1 MRSILLHIYEDD
13 CLEARFQTAL
23 DLTRH
28 FDAHLTCLYAMPFEF
43 SMPGDFYGSMAAQLV
58 AEQQKSAR
66 RVREKFQKRLASEDV
81 QWEWIESGGSA
92 TSFIERHAP
101 LSDIVI
107 FGAHNPAGSADTLSL
122 LVSELIGA
130 IRPPMMVVPADMGP
144 FVLEVPAM
152 IAWNGTAEASHALV
166 AALPMLKLASQVHV
180 LEVEEEQKSK
190 VRQALPATE
199 AAEFLARHG
208 IESEIVHLPKE
219 PKASITATLLGA
231 ATMRNAGYLV
241 MGAYGHSRLR
251 ERIFGG
257 VTRELLKDPKI
268 PLILSH

>member
-23 DLTRH
+23 DMTRH
-28 FDAHLTCLYAMPFEF
+28 FDAHLTCLYAMPYEF
-43 SMPGDFYGSMAAQLV
+43 SMPGDFYGSMAAQLA

-66 RVREKFQKRLASEDV
+66 RIREKFKKRLASEGV
-81 QWEWIESGGSA
+81 QWDWIESGGSA
-92 TSFIERHAP
+92 TSFIQRHAP

-107 FGAHNPAGSADTLSL
+107 FGAHNPAGNVDTPSL
-122 LVSELIGA
+122 LVSDLIGQL
-130 IRPPMMVVPADMGP
+130 RPPMMIVPANMGP

-152 IAWNGTAEASHALV
+152 VAWNGTAEASHALV
-166 AALPMLKLASQVHV
+166 AALPMLKVASRVHV
-180 LEVEEEQKSK
+180 LEVQEENSSEN
-190 VRQALPATE
+190 RTTLPATE

-208 IESEIVHLPKE
+208 IESEIVQLPRDPAE
-219 PKASITATLLGA
+219 SIAATLLSA